1 MPRWYDRKINNAYF
15 SETPKYY
22 SRIKDVRLALAIRSA
37 TLARLLHVDEVTFLG
52 YEENRTT
59 ELPPELFMDMSILTG
74 LSADYLLGLTDEPAA
89 YSPSL
94 QMPENL
100 TTERIREYRINHGI
114 TLKAMAERLDISE
127 SGLCSKE
134 LHPET
139 LSFTILDIVLIAYL
153 LETSVDYLLHLTD
166 EFVPHKRGIHKRIP
180 LPTAEV
186 IRIRKK
192 LHLESMCATTENEI
206 HKYCLQ
212 HFRLKE
218 IRLANNLRQKDVAE
232 FLGINIMTYG
242 GYEKKPHNI
251 PVYFLIKLAKLYGCT
266 IDYLVGSSDIF

>member
-37 TLARLLHVDEVTFLG
+37 TLARLLHIDEVTFLG

-59 ELPPELFMDMSILTG
+59 ELPLELFMDLSILTG
-74 LSADYLLGLTDEPAA
+74 LSADYLMGLTDELAA

-94 QMPENL
+94 QMPQQL
-100 TTERIREYRINHGI
+100 TTERIREYRSSHGI
-114 TLKAMAERLDISE
+114 TIKAMAERLDISK
-127 SGLCSKE
+127 GGYCNKE
-134 LHPET
+134 LHPEI

-166 EFVPHKRGIHKRIP
+166 EFIPHKRGIHKRIP

-192 LHLESMCATTENEI
+192 LHLESICATRENEI

-232 FLGINIMTYG
+232 FLGTNIMTYG

-251 PVYFLIKLAKLYGCT
+251 PVYFLIKLAKFYGCT